1 MENAKCYAPQILVGT
16 EGLPREQ
23 WLEYRRKGIG
33 GSDAAAVLG
42 ISPFRTGRDLYY
54 DKLNI
59 VTADDAENWVQLEV
73 GTLLE
78 PLVAKIFAH
87 KTGYKIYRR
96 PFMFQ
101 HPLYPWMLA
110 DLDYMAELPDG
121 TTAILEIKT
130 TNYNAKDNWWYNGEE
145 IVPIYYESQ
154 GRHYMAVMNIDRVY
168 FCCLYGNSEDEAMIR
183 RIDRDMAY
191 EEELIPMFQDKYPG
205 VTVKGTYDS
214 SGKLQTQIEEGLE
227 ADVFMSAAP
236 KQMTA
241 LDGEGLIVSDT
252 ITNLLENKI
261 VLIVPSDSDS
271 GFTRFED
278 IEKAESIAL
287 GDPASVPV
295 GQYSEEALTSLGIW
309 DKIQDKVSFG
319 TNVTEVLNQVAAASA
334 DAGIVYAT
342 DAASMADQVKVVA
355 EAPEGSLA
363 KKVIYPVAVVKD
375 TANAEAAGNFVE
387 FLKTDEAMKVF
398 ESYGFTKG
406 E

>member
-1 MENAKCYAPQILVGT
+1 MKKHIT
-16 EGLPREQ
+16 MMM
-23 WLEYRRKGIG
+23 
-33 GSDAAAVLG
+33 AAVMAATVLAG
-42 ISPFRTGRDLYY
+42 CGASKEAAT
-54 DKLNI
+54 
-59 VTADDAENWVQLEV
+59 TAAPSETAAE
-73 GTLLE
+73 
-78 PLVAKIFAH
+78 A
-87 KTGYKIYRR
+87 
-96 PFMFQ
+96 
-101 HPLYPWMLA
+101 
-110 DLDYMAELPDG
+110 G
-121 TTAILEIKT
+121 TTAGTEAGT
-130 TNYNAKDNWWYNGEE
+130 ETGEE
-145 IVPIYYESQ
+145 TK
-154 GRHYMAVMNIDRVY
+154 A
-168 FCCLYGNSEDEAMIR
+168 EADAKAEADTKAEAASGQETEILVAAAASLKN
-183 RIDRDMAY
+183 AY

-227 ADVFMSAAP
+227 ADVFMSAAT

-241 LDGEGLIVSDT
+241 LDGEGMIASDT

-261 VLIVPSDSDS
+261 VLIVPAGS
-271 GFTRFED
+271 GSGLARFED

-287 GDPASVPV
+287 GDPASVPA
-295 GQYSEEALTSLGIW
+295 GQYAEEALTSLGIW

-342 DAASMADQVKVVA
+342 DAASMADQVQVVA

-363 KKVIYPVAVVKD
+363 KKVIYPVAVVKN
-375 TANAEAAGNFVE
+375 TANEEAAKKFVE

>member
-1 MENAKCYAPQILVGT
+1 V
-16 EGLPREQ
+16 
-23 WLEYRRKGIG
+23 
-33 GSDAAAVLG
+33 AAAASL
-42 ISPFRTGRDLYY
+42 
-54 DKLNI
+54 KN
-59 VTADDAENWVQLEV
+59 
-73 GTLLE
+73 
-78 PLVAKIFAH
+78 
-87 KTGYKIYRR
+87 
-96 PFMFQ
+96 
-101 HPLYPWMLA
+101 
-110 DLDYMAELPDG
+110 
-121 TTAILEIKT
+121 
-130 TNYNAKDNWWYNGEE
+130 
-145 IVPIYYESQ
+145 
-154 GRHYMAVMNIDRVY
+154 
-168 FCCLYGNSEDEAMIR
+168 
-183 RIDRDMAY
+183 AY

>member
-1 MENAKCYAPQILVGT
+1 MKKHITMMMAAMM
-16 EGLPREQ
+16 
-23 WLEYRRKGIG
+23 
-33 GSDAAAVLG
+33 AAAVLAG
-42 ISPFRTGRDLYY
+42 CGTSKEAAT
-54 DKLNI
+54 
-59 VTADDAENWVQLEV
+59 TATSAGTASTEAAEAENKTDAKTKA
-73 GTLLE
+73 GTE
-78 PLVAKIFAH
+78 AQAGTDTKAEAAPGQDTEILVAAAASLK
-87 KTGYKIYRR
+87 
-96 PFMFQ
+96 
-101 HPLYPWMLA
+101 
-110 DLDYMAELPDG
+110 
-121 TTAILEIKT
+121 
-130 TNYNAKDNWWYNGEE
+130 N
-145 IVPIYYESQ
+145 
-154 GRHYMAVMNIDRVY
+154 
-168 FCCLYGNSEDEAMIR
+168 
-183 RIDRDMAY
+183 AY

-227 ADVFMSAAP
+227 ADVFMSASP

-241 LDGEGLIVSDT
+241 LDEEGLIVSDT
-252 ITNLLENKI
+252 VTNLLENKI

-342 DAASMADQVKVVA
+342 DAASMADRVKVVA